1 MTSEEEAP
9 ATVEQWADLDFEP
22 IDSKTLEDIKP
33 VSNDRWQRSAKRC
46 CHA

>member
-22 IDSKTLEDIKP
+22 IDSKTLA
-33 VSNDRWQRSAKRC
+33 RSIRDAVWSSGSVW
-46 CHA
+46 AG